1 MSRIFLVSLGLLC
14 ACAAQV
20 PWVNTRVPPSQ
31 WDTDWSACKRMAE
44 YHYGGTR
51 NWDEPTTPG
60 DPFLE
65 YDRQKASGAINDEV
79 SSCMIGRG
87 YVPARR
93 TQ

>member
-1 MSRIFLVSLGLLC
+1 MKRVVFVSLICLS

-20 PWVNTRVPPSQ
+20 PWVNNRVPQSQ
-31 WDTDWSACKRMAE
+31 WDADWSACKRMAE
-44 YHYGGTR
+44 YHSGGAR
-51 NWDEPTTPG
+51 NWDDPTTPG
-60 DPFLE
+60 DPFIE

-93 TQ
+93 AQ